1 MRSGFTLLETL
12 IALVIAALIT
22 LVLMDT
28 LSAAT
33 GHATRIEAATRA
45 HTARTLA
52 LFPVLRALDAAAP
65 DYHDGEHVFTGDASM
80 ARGLTLAGV
89 AGVDASPSPF
99 ALEIASAEGAED
111 ARLIYREHGEALI
124 EVAVPA
130 GAHLAYR
137 DDDGETHEVWPPED
151 GFDPDPLYYRPIPSA
166 ILILD
171 GERAVLAAAP
181 ARTTGLTLR
190 VRDFDLVL

>member
-33 GHATRIEAATRA
+33 GHASRIEAATRA

-52 LFPVLRALDAAAP
+52 LIPVMRALDAAVP
-65 DYHDGEHVFTGDASM
+65 DYHDAENVFTGDAVRAS
-80 ARGLTLAGV
+80 GLTVAGV
-89 AGVDASPSPF
+89 AGTESRPAAF
-99 ALEIASAEGAED
+99 ALEIAREAGADE
-111 ARLIYREHGEALI
+111 ARLIYHEAGEALI
-124 EVAVPA
+124 SVAVPA
-130 GAHLAYR
+130 EARLAYR
-137 DDDGETHEVWPPED
+137 DDDGVTHEVWPPED

-181 ARTTGLTLR
+181 ARTSGLTLR

>member
-33 GHATRIEAATRA
+33 GHATRIEQATRA

-52 LFPVLRALDAAAP
+52 LIPVMRALNAAVP
-65 DYHDGEHVFTGDASM
+65 DYHDAENVFTGDAVRAS
-80 ARGLTLAGV
+80 GLTVAGV
-89 AGVDASPSPF
+89 AGMDASPAAF
-99 ALEIASAEGAED
+99 ALEIAADSGA
-111 ARLIYREHGEALI
+111 ARLIYRENGEALI
-124 EVAVPA
+124 ETEVPA
-130 GAHLAYR
+130 GTRLAYR
-137 DDDGETHEVWPPED
+137 DPDGMVHEVWPPEE
-151 GFDPDPLYYRPIPSA
+151 GFDPDPLYYRPIPAA

-171 GERAVLAAAP
+171 GENAVLAAAP
-181 ARTTGLTLR
+181 SRTTGLTLR